1 MTSAQAT
8 PPPPETYVA
17 YKLRRPFRVWSRTA
31 LLLALWAVACE
42 SPLGPNPCGSI
53 PEVTVHVGET
63 SSVTPC
69 FNDPN
74 GDMLV
79 YAVASSN
86 PSVAS
91 ASVAGTAVTVT
102 GIAPGSATVTL
113 TARDPGGLQGQ
124 QSFTVTVPNRAP
136 QPRGTPPNISVRVGA
151 IATVDM
157 AEYFTDPDGETL
169 TYTASPSDPEVAGVS
184 VTGSVVTVTAL
195 AKGSATV
202 TVTARD
208 PGGLSAMQSFRF
220 AVPNRPP
227 VAVGTL
233 QAQTIRV
240 GESATLDVADSFSDP
255 DGDALGYTAASS
267 VPSVARTSVAGSVVT
282 ITAAG
287 PGTATVTITAS
298 DDEPASATQQVS
310 VTVPQ
315 PNRPPR
321 RVGAIPNQT
330 IEVGRAATVN
340 AARYFSDPDGDTLT
354 YAASSSNGGVARVSV
369 SDSTVTITAAS
380 PGTAVITVTASD
392 PEGLS
397 ATQEIRV
404 RVERAG
410 APDLE
415 FTSVTPTSVTGSPGG
430 SVQAVFTLR
439 NTGNAPAPA
448 TTIRV
453 YQSTN
458 SSISTSDTQIGSGPT
473 SSLSAGQSRTITG
486 TVELSSQASGTFYFG
501 ICADAV
507 SGESDTTNNCSTG
520 VRVTVTSSGAPD
532 LEFTNVTP
540 TSVTG
545 SVGGSV
551 QADFTIRN
559 TGNGAAPATT
569 IRLYESSNSTIST
582 TDDEIGRTAF
592 SGLAAGQS
600 RTITGTV
607 RNLTAGS
614 FYFGICIDAV
624 SGESDTANNCS
635 QGVRVT
641 VGGSGSGPDLVVSLS
656 RSSVTVSPG
665 SSFSYDLTVRNQGDA
680 VSAATRARTLVSAD
694 ATIST
699 NDNEIGGATV
709 PSLNPS
715 AEASGEVTV
724 SIRAGAPAGTVYVG
738 NCVDA
743 VSGESDTSN
752 NCSSA
757 ITVTIQTSS
766 SSDTTYTTGQTIETL
781 PTGFWTPDASGG
793 GTSFQYS
800 NGVATVRF
808 NGTSSYIVE
817 NNIRYSCLSTAGC
830 EIVNRRVTKG
840 SIRASRQSSGG
851 LVAEPQWDDLLDAT
865 GAEWTVIRRPGDDP
879 PAASLPVEGIL
890 RVKPG
895 TEPENDGTSQARR
908 AVTSATISAS
918 SGSR

>member
-1 MTSAQAT
+1 
-8 PPPPETYVA
+8 
-17 YKLRRPFRVWSRTA
+17 
-31 LLLALWAVACE
+31 
-42 SPLGPNPCGSI
+42 LGPNPCGQI

-79 YAVASSN
+79 YAVTSSN
-86 PSVAS
+86 PSVAA

-136 QPRGTPPNISVRVGA
+136 QPRGTPPNVTVRVGA

-157 AEYFTDPDGETL
+157 AEYFADPDGETL

-315 PNRPPR
+315 PNRPPH

-340 AARYFSDPDGDTLT
+340 AARYFSDPDGDPLT

-448 TTIRV
+448 TTVRV

-486 TVELSSQASGTFYFG
+486 TVELSGQASGTFYFG

-592 SGLAAGQS
+592 SRLAAGQS
-600 RTITGTV
+600 RTISGTV

-624 SGESDTANNCS
+624 PGESDTANNCS

-715 AEASGEVTV
+715 EEASGEVTV

-743 VSGESDTSN
+743 VSGESDTNN

-808 NGTSSYIVE
+808 NGASSYIVE
-817 NNIRYSCLSTAGC
+817 NNIRYSCLSTGGC

-851 LVAEPQWDDLLDAT
+851 LVAEPQWDDLMNAT

-879 PAASLPVEGIL
+879 PAASLPIEGIL

-908 AVTSATISAS
+908 AVTRATISAS
-918 SGSR
+918 SGSG